1 MTRKIVLLFLF
12 LNISL
17 VSAQKPCVKNDIQEF
32 QETMQDDGNFFE
44 NKKQTILRFYLAARR
59 SINPLVVDYALA
71 RYGIK
76 NPKTKIVAHAVVN
89 GVTHVAAHKA
99 LDPELTLKKLIPGAL
114 VFAGAEAAKQKLD
127 ELLEKHVMYSF
138 TYAYPHVV
146 LAQRLQV
153 IARTIWNGS
162 EMGRQKMLEFLDADK
177 EVLQRFKSAAYSTQV
192 GNLKTNNGAPVDFK
206 VIINTLK
213 EQNARNPQVSSI
225 ANALSAAQSLL
236 HYEQGIKRNLQ
247 DIVTAYAK
255 SKIEEKVDEHIDWAI
270 EYIQK

>member
-17 VSAQKPCVKNDIQEF
+17 VSAQEPCVKDDIQEF
-32 QETMQDDGNFFE
+32 QETIQDDGNFFE
-44 NKKQTILRFYLAARR
+44 NKKQTILRFYLATRR
-59 SINPLVVDYALA
+59 AINPFVVDYALA
-71 RYGIK
+71 RCGIK
-76 NPKTKIVAHAVVN
+76 NSNTKMVAHALVN

-99 LDPELTLKKLIPGAL
+99 LDPQSKLKKLIPGAL
-114 VFAGAEAAKQKLD
+114 IFAGAEAAKHKLD
-127 ELLEKHVMYSF
+127 EQLEKHVMYSMSYTF
-138 TYAYPHVV
+138 PQVV
-146 LAQRLQV
+146 LAQRLAV
-153 IARTIWNGS
+153 IARILWNGS
-162 EMGRQKMLEFLDADK
+162 EMGKQKMLEFIKADQ
-177 EVLQRFKSAAYSTQV
+177 EVRQRFKSAAYSTQV
-192 GNLKTNNGAPVDFK
+192 GNLKTGASANFK
-206 VIINTLK
+206 VIINALK

-255 SKIEEKVDEHIDWAI
+255 SKIEEKVDEHVDWAI